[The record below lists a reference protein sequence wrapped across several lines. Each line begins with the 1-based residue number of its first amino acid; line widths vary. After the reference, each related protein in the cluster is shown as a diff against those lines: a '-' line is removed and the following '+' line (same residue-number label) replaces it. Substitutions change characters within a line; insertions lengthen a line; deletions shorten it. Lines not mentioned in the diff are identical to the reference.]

1 MTKKKK
7 GWRDIAEG
15 NIIPKPATALE
26 YKTGGWRAFRPIWVK
41 DNCINCKF
49 CWLYCP
55 DNAVNIDEKG
65 NMADFNLD
73 YCKGCG
79 ICANVCPAK
88 PIKAIHMM
96 TESDAKHKDKVSK
109 VIKEHTK
116 PKK

>member
-1 MTKKKK
+1 MKKKK
-7 GWRDIAEG
+7 GWKDIAEG
-15 NIIPKPATALE
+15 NIIPKPATSLE

-55 DNAVNIDEKG
+55 DNAVFLDKDAKMCG
-65 NMADFNLD
+65 FNLE

-79 ICANVCPAK
+79 ICANLCPAK

-96 TESDAKHKDKVSK
+96 TESAAKNKSK
-109 VIKEHTK
+109 VDKLIEEKR
-116 PKK
+116 KKK